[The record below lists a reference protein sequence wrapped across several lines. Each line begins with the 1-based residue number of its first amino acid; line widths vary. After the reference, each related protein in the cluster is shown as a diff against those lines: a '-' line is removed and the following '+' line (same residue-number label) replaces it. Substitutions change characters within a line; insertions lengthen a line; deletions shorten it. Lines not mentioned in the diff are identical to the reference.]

1 MQRVVRWV
9 RAHWRVSLGIYL
21 VLVIAQ
27 WIAMDEID
35 YGRRVWGVGLMES
48 VGAERLTLDGD
59 IDGVR
64 TESLEYWVAAGR
76 DLSTP
81 EQPPVLLMHGSP
93 GAGVG
98 FVDLATE
105 LMRSGRGVIWL
116 DLPGFASQI
125 DTHGVYSDYSAQTY
139 ARVMRA
145 VLDELGVER
154 AHLVGWSNGGAV
166 GLRMIE
172 QDPDLAASLTLLA
185 SVGVQETE
193 GSGSYAFEHAKYK
206 AGYVAMVWGGRLV
219 PPLGLLLGPPAEV
232 RAFLLNFDQTD
243 QRALRPIMDGLETP
257 TLILHGRHDFLTPA
271 WGAERHH
278 AIIPTSRLVMLDGSH
293 FMPMAMP
300 EGAPIREASIDDVA
314 GILNE
319 HFTRHD
325 TPGVAPLTDYD
336 NRAPLPERRGV
347 ARGIEWVGVY
357 LRDTPW
363 WALVPVI
370 AVLARWRP
378 MVVVVLAGMYVGR
391 TDLDIGVAWLG
402 IWLGRMMRPV
412 TVFDVPRWP
421 LGWLTRMIG
430 SIAALFAVFLAEQDT
445 FSWRLGPDDLTL
457 RYGVVGLL
465 AWLVLGPVLL
475 HVLVRVCRRKGRQY
489 LLRTWSRWTN
499 HEWWVC
505 TWIYISVWPL
515 WVRRVFTR
523 HGPWSFTA
531 ANPGIGNG
539 GGFVDESKDAI
550 LRALPADA
558 NVLAFHAIGPEGT
571 PEERAARALEAVET
585 SPELGGFPI
594 ICKPETGENG
604 KSVRRAKDGD
614 DLRAYFGRISRTVQ
628 LQKYHPGPC
637 EYGVFWVRSSEAPE
651 GRAGVITGVCR
662 KRFLSVTGDGN
673 RTFGELILAHRRF
686 RCQAKVFHQR
696 HAARWDSVLPEGESI
711 TLGLAANH
719 VQGAKFEDASE
730 LETPELIEAIDR
742 LASGFRG
749 EDGGGLDYGRFD
761 LRATSEEA
769 LQRGEFG
776 VIELN
781 GVTSE
786 PIQLYDPRHSFL
798 RAWGILRAHWKHL
811 YRVADDRI
819 AAGGTPLSTR
829 EALRLWRRA
838 KKREAI
844 VSE

>member
-1 MQRVVRWV
+1 LP
-9 RAHWRVSLGIYL
+9 AYL
-21 VLVIAQ
+21 VLALLSTCVVELPSSPLERPSATPTSDVPVFTAAGAREDRPA
-27 WIAMDEID
+27 WIA
-35 YGRRVWGVGLMES
+35 YRRWDPE
-48 VGAERLTLDGD
+48 TP
-59 IDGVR
+59 
-64 TESLEYWVAAGR
+64 AA
-76 DLSTP
+76 DAT
-81 EQPPVLLMHGSP
+81 PVLWLHGSP
-93 GAGVG
+93 GGKDNFDAIAPRLAEAGRVN
-98 FVDLATE
+98 VAP
-105 LMRSGRGVIWL
+105 
-116 DLPGFASQI
+116 DLPGFGESTLI
-125 DTHGVYSDYSAQTY
+125 LPDYGAE
-139 ARVMRA
+139 AHAHA
-145 VLDELGVER
+145 VLALMTALEIDR
-154 AHLVGWSNGGAV
+154 AHVVGWSNGGAV
-166 GLRMIE
+166 ALHMA
-172 QDPDLAASLTLLA
+172 DLAPDRIASVTMLA

-193 GSGSYAFEHAKYK
+193 GSGSRAFERAKYV
-206 AGYVAMVWGGRLV
+206 AGLFAFGAVQ
-219 PPLGLLLGPPAEV
+219 LGSPDFGLFGQSWD
-232 RAFLLNFDQTD
+232 LNWLRNFRDTD
-243 QRALRPIMDGLETP
+243 QRALRPIMEGLETP
-257 TLILHGRHDFLTPA
+257 TLILHGRNDFLTPH

-278 AIIPTSRLVMLDGSH
+278 EIMPTSRLVMLDASH
-293 FMPMAMP
+293 FMPFLEVDESA
-300 EGAPIREASIDDVA
+300 AV
-314 GILNE
+314 LNE

-325 TPGVAPLTDYD
+325 TPGEAPLTDYD

-347 ARGIEWVGVY
+347 ARGIEWVGVH

-363 WALVPVI
+363 WVLVPVI
-370 AVLARWRP
+370 AGLARWRP
-378 MVVVVLAGMYVGR
+378 MLTVVVVGMYVGR

-445 FSWRLGPDDLTL
+445 FSWRIGPDDLTL

-475 HVLVRVCRRKGRQY
+475 HVLVRVCRLKGRQY

-550 LRALPADA
+550 LRALPDDA

-604 KSVRRAKDGD
+604 KSVRRAKNGD

-637 EYGVFWVRSSEAPE
+637 EYGVFWVRSSDAPE

-662 KRFLSVTGDGN
+662 KRFLSVTGDGT

-696 HAARWDSVLPEGESI
+696 HAARWDSVLPEGESV

-730 LETPELIEAIDR
+730 IVTPDLTSAIDR

-749 EDGGGLDYGRFD
+749 EGGGGLDYGRFD

-786 PIQLYDPRHSFL
+786 PIQLYDPRLSFL
-798 RAWGILRAHWKHL
+798 QAWGILRAHWKHL

-838 KKREAI
+838 KQREAI
-844 VSE
+844 VSD